1 MNPRREA
8 LHAYPFEPLARRFA
22 PEPYA
27 RAHVTVPP
35 GSYRGRAHER
45 GRPGAGRVH
54 ILLVPP
60 LRQCVAAAEHI
71 RDLLRAPPAAVRN
84 SRA

>member
-8 LHAYPFEPLARRFA
+8 LHAYPFERLARQFA
-22 PEPYA
+22 LELYA

-45 GRPGAGRVH
+45 GSPGAGRVR
-54 ILLVPP
+54 ISLVP
-60 LRQCVAAAEHI
+60 LRQRVAAAEHI